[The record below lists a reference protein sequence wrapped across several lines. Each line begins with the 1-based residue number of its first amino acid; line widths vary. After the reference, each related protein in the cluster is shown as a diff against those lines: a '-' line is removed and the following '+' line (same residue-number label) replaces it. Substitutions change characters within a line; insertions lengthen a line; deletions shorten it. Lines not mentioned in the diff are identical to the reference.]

1 MHNQS
6 PCLFFQCSLW
16 RMVEQYRGR
25 KVRPMHVCPKLS
37 YSGSSH
43 ECFST
48 FFLTNLIFPVA
59 NTEES
64 FLSQALFFAEYV
76 HASASLRRPFRFE
89 TIEPELVFF
98 FPTTLLRTLEPTCT
112 DNNLKIS
119 KKKGKKNLHKL
130 PFIYEQAMSIM
141 SNHYII

>member
-64 FLSQALFFAEYV
+64 FLSQALFFAECV

-89 TIEPELVFF
+89 TIEPELVFSF
-98 FPTTLLRTLEPTCT
+98 PSLCFELWSLHVPTT
-112 DNNLKIS
+112 S
-119 KKKGKKNLHKL
+119 
-130 PFIYEQAMSIM
+130 
-141 SNHYII
+141 